1 MRLLRTIIITAV
13 SLLQVLQASAQTQDG
28 RRNSLYKTDTLKSS
42 LIVEDIRKAGK
53 STQTGYLKLIQDD
66 FTFKSVLNSPD
77 VLKTLQM
84 LPGVASGTEMKSD
97 LYVRGGTGYDNLYL
111 LENVPIYQP
120 GHFLGMFSVFNT
132 DMLSTVDFFK
142 SGFPAEYGGRISSV
156 TDVHIK
162 EGDLNKKNSLFSIG
176 VTDGRFMIDGPMT
189 KGKSSYC
196 IAFRQGW
203 VEAFLRPM
211 LGHFNVDA
219 AYYSSSMTKEG
230 NYAFS
235 DLDAKLTWRLSATD
249 KVTLNLFASYDF
261 MKMTKSSKSY
271 YDDKYGNSRWGNAVA
286 SATWHKTLT
295 PATKFSLTGYVS
307 DGLCDIYSNRKHFV
321 VNKTEHVKT
330 DNYTG
335 TLDAGVKLNST
346 SILGW
351 NTFTYGLSTGFRRYV
366 AKRKDVTE
374 TTGKNYHEIDV
385 DRFDKGLNAAE
396 LAIFAEDEINPTR
409 WFSVS
414 AALRYQLFTTSGRT
428 YNFLEPR
435 AAVCLKPFKALSF
448 KMSYSRMN
456 QPDHLLSSYLL
467 DLPGNFW
474 MPSTKKMSPLMSNQ
488 YSAELDFRP
497 NRTWYISLSGFYKD
511 LKNVIEYFGQ
521 PSISPSIDT
530 WETAYEQGKGRAYG
544 AEFFA
549 EFRKGKYDLS
559 ASYTLS
565 WAERNFPQF
574 KSGWYPDRYDNRNKI
589 SVNLIYKAHEL
600 INIYANWT
608 YHTGNRLSLKSYYV
622 PDKYVDDLALYDIN
636 GSASPNN
643 YQFPA
648 YHRLDI
654 GIDFKATNRKGHDYL
669 VSFGCYN
676 VYGRKNPMYV
686 TLEPY
691 AYGGYALRLTS
702 VFPVLPTF
710 RYTMFF

>member
-1 MRLLRTIIITAV
+1 MRLYRTIMAAALTL
-13 SLLQVLQASAQTQDG
+13 SLVWQAAGQPQDG
-28 RRNSLYKTDTLKSS
+28 RRNSQIRTDTLKSS
-42 LIVEDIRKAGK
+42 IIIEDIRQAGK
-53 STQTGYLKLIQDD
+53 RSQTGYLKLIQDD

-77 VLKTLQM
+77 VMKTLQM
-84 LPGVASGTEMKSD
+84 LPGVSAGTEMKSD

-111 LENVPIYQP
+111 LENAPIYQP

-132 DMLSTVDFFK
+132 DMLSTVDFYK

-156 TDVHIK
+156 VDVRIK
-162 EGDLNKKNSLFSIG
+162 EGDFTKRNSMFSLG
-176 VTDGRFMIDGPMT
+176 VTDGRFMMDGPMK
-189 KGKSSYC
+189 KGKSSYS

-211 LGHFNVDA
+211 LDHFNVDA
-219 AYYSSSMTKEG
+219 AYYSSSITKNG

-235 DLDAKLTWRLSATD
+235 DLDAKLTWRLSPTD
-249 KVTLNLFASYDF
+249 KITLNLFASYDF
-261 MKMTKSSKSY
+261 MKMSGKSKTD
-271 YDDKYGNSRWGNAVA
+271 YDNKYGNSRWGNAVG
-286 SATWHKTLT
+286 SVNWHKTLS
-295 PATKFSLTGYVS
+295 PATKFTMTGYIS
-307 DGLCDIYSNRKHFV
+307 DGMCDIYSRRKQYISE
-321 VNKTEHVKT
+321 KTRHT
-330 DNYTG
+330 RIDNITG
-335 TLDAGVKLNST
+335 TLDAGVKLNAAT
-346 SILGW
+346 AMGMH
-351 NTFTYGLSTGFRRYV
+351 NFTYGASAGFIRYS
-366 AKRKDVTE
+366 AKRTSTSE
-374 TTGKNYHEIDV
+374 TVGKNYSKTET
-385 DRFDKGLNAAE
+385 DRFNSGKNAAR
-396 LAIFAEDEINPTR
+396 LTVYAEDEMNLTH
-409 WFSVS
+409 WLSMS
-414 AALRYQLFTTSGRT
+414 AGFRYQIYATAGKI
-428 YNFLEPR
+428 YNFPEPR
-435 AAVCLKPFKALSF
+435 AAVSLKPFNSLSF
-448 KMSYSRMN
+448 KVSYSRMN

-467 DLPGNFW
+467 DIPGNFW
-474 MPSTKKMSPLMSNQ
+474 MSSDKRMRPLSSNQ

-497 NRTWYISLSGFYKD
+497 NRIWYVSLSGFYKD
-511 LKNVIEYFGQ
+511 MKNVLEYFGQ
-521 PSISPSIDT
+521 PSIYPEVDT
-530 WETAYEQGKGRAYG
+530 WKTSYEQGKGRSYG
-544 AEFFA
+544 AELYA

-565 WAERNFPQF
+565 WSERNFPQY

-589 SVNLIYKAHEL
+589 TVNLIYKAHEL

-622 PDKYVDDLALYDIN
+622 PEDYVDDMLLFPIN
-636 GSASPNN
+636 GSSSPNN

-691 AYGGYALRLTS
+691 AYGGYAIRLTS